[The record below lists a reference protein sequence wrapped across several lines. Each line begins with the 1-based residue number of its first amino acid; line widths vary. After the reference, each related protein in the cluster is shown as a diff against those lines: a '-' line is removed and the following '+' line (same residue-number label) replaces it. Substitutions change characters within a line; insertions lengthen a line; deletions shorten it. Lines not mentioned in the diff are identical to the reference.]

1 MARSTKRAVSAFQH
15 GSEDVVDTLTAS
27 LNALRSEIAS
37 ISEAVNDY
45 SGHRF
50 NDLQHG
56 ATALVKEVQHQLPVV
71 ARQVSRQATA
81 ATRAVR
87 NDPLPTIVVL
97 GTIALVSALVFRR
110 D

>member
-1 MARSTKRAVSAFQH
+1 MAISRKRALKAVEH
-15 GSEDVVDTLTAS
+15 GSEDVMETLSAS
-27 LNALRSEIAS
+27 IATLRSEIAS
-37 ISEAVNDY
+37 IADAVNDY

-50 NDLQHG
+50 SDLQHG
-56 ATALVKEVQHQLPVV
+56 ASAFAREVQHQLPVV
-71 ARQVSRQATA
+71 AKSVSRQASA